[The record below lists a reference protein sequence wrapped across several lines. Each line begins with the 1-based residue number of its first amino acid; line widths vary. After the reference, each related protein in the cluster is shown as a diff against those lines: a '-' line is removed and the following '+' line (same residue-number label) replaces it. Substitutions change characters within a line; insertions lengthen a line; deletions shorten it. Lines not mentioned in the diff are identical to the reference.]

1 MSSPAPD
8 SDRAPAGRRSWSRDR
23 APLALALAALLSSWN
38 PLAAPFGLAVGLG
51 AALLAWL
58 DLRVGRGRRTAAW
71 GLGLG
76 VGAALLSLVVLW
88 RSAGAVT
95 TELPGEPVVQQR
107 RSPAQAAEVL
117 DEAAARSAEARDRAR
132 RELPHAAGAAP
143 AEAGAGTSR
152 SVRSGKGLPAGAARP
167 PGPSSDESE

>member
-1 MSSPAPD
+1 MSSSAPD
-8 SDRAPAGRRSWSRDR
+8 SDRAPAGRRPWSRDR

-51 AALLAWL
+51 AALLAGL
-58 DLRVGRGRRTAAW
+58 DLRIGRGRRQTAAW
-71 GLGLG
+71 GLALG
-76 VGAALLSLVVLW
+76 AGAALLSLVVLW
-88 RSAGAVT
+88 RSAGLVT
-95 TELPGEPVVQQR
+95 TELPGEPVVER
-107 RSPAQAAEVL
+107 RSPARAAAVL

-132 RELPHAAGAAP
+132 RELQHAAGAAP

-167 PGPSSDESE
+167 PGPSSDEFE